1 MSNQVQLSNQAF
13 VFNSNQIRVYGTYEN
28 PLFCLA
34 DVCKVLQLTS
44 PNKTANQIKE
54 EFEGEELNSYP
65 LQTKGGVQKLTFIT
79 EPQLYFVMMRSRA
92 KTAKSFRQWICNEVI
107 PKIRKT
113 GKYEQK
119 PKPTMRQ
126 GYSVKDLWNTPD
138 SYFLDKIEEYHKKNI
153 IKNSLALD
161 IKYCFDMRVRDNII
175 NTIRLVENTPVLP
188 ETKLSTSEFLSMNE
202 QEKLVIMRENGLKC
216 ELYSFNENLKW
227 YKFKKC
233 PFPYIDLQSVAML
246 FGFDIKLLKM
256 SFFKNID
263 SFVLGKDLIII
274 DDTNKIDDESYLL
287 SFTGI
292 ERIFNYYFA

>member
-1 MSNQVQLSNQAF
+1 MNNQITT
-13 VFNSNQIRVYGTYEN
+13 FNFQNNQIRSFLDEANN
-28 PLFCLA
+28 PWFVA
-34 DVCKVLQLTS
+34 TDVCKVLS
-44 PNKTANQIKE
+44 IKNTTDALKNIDE
-54 EFEGEELNSYP
+54 DC
-65 LQTKGGVQKLTFIT
+65 
-79 EPQLYFVMMRSRA
+79 RSRLKLDRNPKPLNTINESGLYTLVLRCDDSIKA
-92 KTAKSFRQWICNEVI
+92 GTVAYKFRRWVTKEVL
-107 PKIRKT
+107 PQIRKT
-113 GKYEQK
+113 GKYESK
-119 PKPTMRQ
+119 PKPTMKQ
-126 GYSVKDLWNTPD
+126 SYVLASKDLWNTPD

-188 ETKLSTSEFLSMNE
+188 ETKLSTSEFLSMT
-202 QEKLVIMRENGLKC
+202 QDEKLVIMRENGLKC

-292 ERIFNYYFA
+292 ERIFNHYFA

>member
-1 MSNQVQLSNQAF
+1 MSNQILSFNF
-13 VFNSNQIRVYGTYEN
+13 KNSNIRSELINDEPWFVAKDLCINLGYSIPHKAIRDHVYDE
-28 PLFCLA
+28 
-34 DVCKVLQLTS
+34 DVLKRITPTNS
-44 PNKTANQIKE
+44 GNQNMLWVNESGMYALI
-54 EFEGEELNSYP
+54 FGS
-65 LQTKGGVQKLTFIT
+65 KLD
-79 EPQLYFVMMRSRA
+79 
-92 KTAKSFRQWICNEVI
+92 TAKEFKCWVTKEVL
-107 PKIRKT
+107 PQIRKT

-119 PKPTMRQ
+119 PKLTMRQ
-126 GYSVKDLWNTPD
+126 GYVPASKDLWNMPD

-161 IKYCFDMRVRDNII
+161 IKYCFDMRARDNII

-188 ETKLSTSEFLSMNE
+188 ETKLSTSEFLSMDE
-202 QEKLVIMRENGLKC
+202 QEKLVIMRENGLKY

-246 FGFDIKLLKM
+246 FGFDIKLLKIF
-256 SFFKNID
+256 FFKNID
-263 SFVLGKDLIII
+263 NFILGKDLIII
-274 DDTNKIDDESYLL
+274 DNKNKIDDESYLL

>member
-1 MSNQVQLSNQAF
+1 
-13 VFNSNQIRVYGTYEN
+13 
-28 PLFCLA
+28 
-34 DVCKVLQLTS
+34 
-44 PNKTANQIKE
+44 
-54 EFEGEELNSYP
+54 
-65 LQTKGGVQKLTFIT
+65 
-79 EPQLYFVMMRSRA
+79 
-92 KTAKSFRQWICNEVI
+92 
-107 PKIRKT
+107 
-113 GKYEQK
+113 
-119 PKPTMRQ
+119 
-126 GYSVKDLWNTPD
+126 
-138 SYFLDKIEEYHKKNI
+138 
-153 IKNSLALD
+153 
-161 IKYCFDMRVRDNII
+161 MRVRDNII

-263 SFVLGKDLIII
+263 SFILGKDLIII

-292 ERIFNYYFA
+292 ERIFNHYFA

>member
-1 MSNQVQLSNQAF
+1 MNNQITT
-13 VFNSNQIRVYGTYEN
+13 FNFQNNQIRSFLDEANN
-28 PLFCLA
+28 PWFVA
-34 DVCKVLQLTS
+34 TDVCKVLS
-44 PNKTANQIKE
+44 IKNTTDALKNIDE
-54 EFEGEELNSYP
+54 DC
-65 LQTKGGVQKLTFIT
+65 
-79 EPQLYFVMMRSRA
+79 RSRLKLDRNPKPLNTINESGLYTLVLRCDDSIKA
-92 KTAKSFRQWICNEVI
+92 GTVAYKFRRWVTKEVL
-107 PKIRKT
+107 PQIRKT
-113 GKYEQK
+113 GKYESK

-263 SFVLGKDLIII
+263 SFILGKDLIII

-292 ERIFNYYFA
+292 ERIFNHYFA